1 MIFRSP
7 YPDVVIPEMS
17 VVDYVLQ
24 RAPEFGGKAALI
36 DGVTG
41 ATMSYDDLA
50 SGIRRAAG
58 GLTERGF
65 GKGDVLAIYSP
76 NTITYPVAFHG
87 TAHAGGVVTTVNP
100 LYTSGELA
108 KQLRDAG
115 ARFLITAGPFLDK
128 AREAAADAGGI
139 EEIFTFDGAPGTTPF
154 SALLESE
161 ELEKGPEIDPA
172 TDLVALPYSSGTTGV
187 CKGVMLTHRNLV
199 ANMAQIFGTESLCR
213 VLDEDDTLIAVLP
226 FFHIYG
232 LLVIM
237 TAALARGAAVVV
249 LPRFDLAQFLGAIQE
264 YGVTF
269 AHLVPPIVIALAKH
283 PMVSEYDLSSLQGIN
298 SGAAPLG
305 EDMAR
310 QVEERLGCVVA
321 QGYGLTETSP
331 VTHMAPSKQR
341 GDASHATIGPCLPNT
356 EVRIVDVETGEDLGP
371 GERGEIWIRGP
382 QVMAGYLN
390 QPEATAATIDED
402 GWLHTGDIG
411 YVDEN
416 TFCHVVDRVKEL
428 IKFKGF
434 QVAPAE
440 LEALLLTHPQIR
452 DVAVVRSP
460 DEEAGE
466 VPKAFVVG
474 DGALTAEDVMS
485 FVAERVSPH
494 KKIRRVEFV
503 DQIPKAASGKILRRV
518 FVDLELARASADAE
532 SAPAQS
538 EVAT

>member
-187 CKGVMLTHRNLV
+187 AKGVMLTHRNLV